1 VAVVVLVIQAIG
13 APVIAVAIRFDD
25 GVFTDFAVLGVLA
38 GSLLSATFTA
48 RGALQL
54 RKNNRA
60 RAVRLFELAVLV
72 SLLMTQVFQFAG
84 TQFAAVFG
92 MLLDLVLLG
101 LLKAERDR
109 MRREA
114 AKVTR
119 AKTPRLP
126 PEPTPSPEDPSAPE

>member
-1 VAVVVLVIQAIG
+1 M
-13 APVIAVAIRFDD
+13 
-25 GVFTDFAVLGVLA
+25 LGVAA

-48 RGALQL
+48 RGAWQL
-54 RKNNRA
+54 RKGNRV

-84 TQFAAVFG
+84 TQFAAVGG

-109 MRREA
+109 MRRKATE
-114 AKVTR
+114 VTR
-119 AKTPRLP
+119 AKMLGTA
-126 PEPTPSPEDPSAPE
+126 TGS